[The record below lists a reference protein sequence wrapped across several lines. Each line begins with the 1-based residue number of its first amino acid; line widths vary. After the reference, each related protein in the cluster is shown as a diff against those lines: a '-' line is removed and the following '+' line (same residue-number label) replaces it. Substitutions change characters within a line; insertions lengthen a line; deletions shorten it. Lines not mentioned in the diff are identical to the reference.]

1 MAFDSD
7 TISKLLIDPW
17 GSIQWTMAVAMAF
30 LFLDPTRDVEMQIV
44 MGDGYIILLEE
55 FSFW

>member
-1 MAFDSD
+1 
-7 TISKLLIDPW
+7 
-17 GSIQWTMAVAMAF
+17 MAVTMAF